1 MPGFIIDLDG
11 TMYAGRNPILYAGEF
26 IRAIRD
32 EGWPYLFLTNN
43 STVYPGEVAALLE
56 ELTGV
61 PVAKEEVFTSAMAA
75 ARYIGLHGQGNRVLC
90 IGEQALQETLAEA
103 GFLLTAEAPDYVV
116 QGIDREFTYAKLA
129 QAVSAIRDGAVYIQ
143 TNPDHLLPKENGPIP
158 GSGAIG
164 AAIRT
169 ASETDPVVIGK
180 PSPIISRYG
189 IELLGLPPEEIW
201 MVGDNLRTDIAAG
214 AAAGTRTALVLTGL
228 SKPHN
233 YEALIESSGIR
244 PDVSLHHLMD
254 FYRWLKDREQ
264 SPG

>member
-11 TMYAGRNPILYAGEF
+11 TMYAGRNPILYADEF
-26 IRAIRD
+26 IKALRS

-43 STVYPGEVAALLE
+43 STVHPGEVAALLE
-56 ELTGV
+56 QLTGI
-61 PVAKEEVFTSAMAA
+61 PVSPEEVFTSGMAA
-75 ARYIGLHGQGNRVLC
+75 ARYISLNGQGKQVLC
-90 IGEQALQETLAEA
+90 IGEQALQETLTAA
-103 GFLLTAEAPDYVV
+103 GFVLTAEAPDYVV
-116 QGIDREFTYAKLA
+116 QGIDRDFTYAKLT
-129 QAVSAIRDGAVYIQ
+129 QAVNAIRGGAMYIQ

-169 ASETDPVVIGK
+169 AAETEPVVIGK

-228 SKPHN
+228 AGPHN
-233 YEALIESSGIR
+233 YEALIASTGIR
-244 PDVSLHHLMD
+244 PDFSAHHLMD
-254 FYRWLKDREQ
+254 FYRWLKA
-264 SPG
+264 

>member
-11 TMYAGRNPILYAGEF
+11 TMYAGRNPILYADEF
-26 IRAIRD
+26 IGALRS

-43 STVYPGEVAALLE
+43 STVHPGEVAALLE
-56 ELTGV
+56 ELTGI
-61 PVAKEEVFTSAMAA
+61 PVAPGEVLTSGMAA
-75 ARYIGLHGQGNRVLC
+75 ARYIRLHGQGNRVLC
-90 IGEQALQETLAEA
+90 IGEQALQETLAAA
-103 GFLLTAEAPDYVV
+103 GFVLTAESPDYVV
-116 QGIDREFTYAKLA
+116 QGIDREFTYAKLT
-129 QAVSAIRDGAVYIQ
+129 QAVNAIRGGAMYIQ

-169 ASETDPVVIGK
+169 AAETEPVVIGK

-189 IELLGLPPEEIW
+189 IELLGLPPEDIW

-228 SKPHN
+228 AAPHN
-233 YEALIESSGIR
+233 YEALIESTGIR
-244 PDVSLHHLMD
+244 PDVSVHHLMD
-254 FYRWLKDREQ
+254 FYRWLKAY
-264 SPG
+264 